1 MTETGTKQQHRCIC
15 EDIAQLVR
23 NLGPSDSVVEHFRN
37 ARVEVLKGI
46 RQMIDER
53 IAHVQRAGQK
63 GTSFD
68 VE

>member
-1 MTETGTKQQHRCIC
+1 
-15 EDIAQLVR
+15 
-23 NLGPSDSVVEHFRN
+23 
-37 ARVEVLKGI
+37 VLKGI